1 MKKSY
6 LLFLIILLLTGCVQG
21 TEEQGDKPIEE
32 DHVTEEETKD
42 ETTDIETNEEEEAVP
57 PKGDKELVLENA
69 EKVIGSLQDQDF
81 EELSTYVSS
90 EKGVLFSP
98 YAHIEDDAV
107 TFKQEDLLHF
117 FHSEEEYTWGVRDGS
132 GEPIKLI
139 PSKYYSEFIYD
150 ASYHQADEVVYNPEQ
165 ARGNT
170 IKNIKDTFP
179 ESQVVEYYV
188 KGTEENGNMD
198 WKALNLVFEKNSK
211 DEWKLVAIVHDQ
223 WTI

>member
-1 MKKSY
+1 VKKSY
-6 LLFLIILLLTGCVQG
+6 LLFLVILLLTGCAQS

-32 DHVTEEETKD
+32 DNVTEE
-42 ETTDIETNEEEEAVP
+42 ETTDIETNEEEEAGP
-57 PKGDKELVLENA
+57 LKDDKELVLENA
-69 EKVIGSLQDQDF
+69 EKVIASLKDQNF

-117 FHSEEEYTWGVRDGS
+117 FHSEEEYTWGARDGS

-150 ASYHQADEVVYNPEQ
+150 ASYHQADEIVYNPEQ

-170 IKNIKDTFP
+170 IKNSKDIFP
-179 ESQVVEYYV
+179 DSQVVEYYV